1 MNLSEADVADDACK
15 KMRPT
20 TPNEVAAMM
29 KNRLCRNKH
38 RTDMKFLKNQVDQ
51 ESNQLVKKRI
61 EMEQLMLNISKKN
74 VIHEYPINFLEI

>member
-1 MNLSEADVADDACK
+1 MAPVDADVVDDACR

-38 RTDMKFLKNQVDQ
+38 RTEMKFLRSQV
-51 ESNQLVKKRI
+51 EHEGNQLVKKQI
-61 EMEQLMLNISKKN
+61 DMEQLMLNISKQISN
-74 VIHEYPINFLEI
+74 